1 MSRKPQKKKKDIRSS
16 MRIREERKNILTN
29 KSDFFIREAYKTLR
43 TNVSFSL
50 TGFEDCKVIL
60 VTSSL
65 QSEGKSITA
74 VNLAISYAQTGRKVL
89 VIDCDLRRPKI
100 QRYLRIKASSQSG
113 VSTVL
118 NGSCSIDNAIGY
130 VEELGIYVMLSG
142 PIPPNPSELLSS
154 ERTKAILEELK
165 TKFDFV
171 ICDTPPV
178 GIVSD
183 AVAFS
188 QYMDGAVMVV
198 RQNYASNN
206 EIADAVSKLRAV
218 ETNLL
223 GVVLNDYDS
232 KYDTNYKYDKY
243 YSYKYYYADEK

>member
-1 MSRKPQKKKKDIRSS
+1 MKQKRHSIDTFEVI
-16 MRIREERKNILTN
+16 
-29 KSDFFIREAYKTLR
+29 SDKTPFSYNEAFKTFR
-43 TNVSFSL
+43 TNVEFSASV
-50 TGFEDCKVIL
+50 DNCKTLML
-60 VTSSL
+60 VSALSG
-65 QSEGKSITA
+65 EGKTTA
-74 VNLAISYAQTGRKVL
+74 SVNLAVALAKNGKKVL
-89 VIDCDLRRPKI
+89 LCDCDLRRPKI

-154 ERTKAILEELK
+154 ERTKSILEELK

-188 QYMDGAVMVV
+188 QYMDGAVMIV

>member
-1 MSRKPQKKKKDIRSS
+1 MKQKRHSIDTFEVI
-16 MRIREERKNILTN
+16 
-29 KSDFFIREAYKTLR
+29 SDKTPFSYNEAFKTFR
-43 TNVSFSL
+43 TNVEFSASV
-50 TGFEDCKVIL
+50 DNCKTLML
-60 VTSSL
+60 VSALSG
-65 QSEGKSITA
+65 EGKTTA
-74 VNLAISYAQTGRKVL
+74 SVNLAVALAKNGKKVL
-89 VIDCDLRRPKI
+89 LCDCDLRRPKI

-142 PIPPNPSELLSS
+142 PIPPKS
-154 ERTKAILEELK
+154 ILEELK

>member
-1 MSRKPQKKKKDIRSS
+1 MKQKRHSIDTFEVI
-16 MRIREERKNILTN
+16 
-29 KSDFFIREAYKTLR
+29 SDKTPFSYNEAFKTFR
-43 TNVSFSL
+43 TNVEFSASV
-50 TGFEDCKVIL
+50 DNCKTLML
-60 VTSSL
+60 VSALSG
-65 QSEGKSITA
+65 EGKTTA
-74 VNLAISYAQTGRKVL
+74 SVNLAVALAKNGKKVL
-89 VIDCDLRRPKI
+89 LCDCDLRRPKI
-100 QRYLRIKASSQSG
+100 QRYLRIKASSQCG

-154 ERTKAILEELK
+154 ERTKSILEELK